1 MFKIHLTRFPR
12 PLILAIVVLTIFG
25 AYSTSLF
32 AQQTMTAQT
41 ARAQSSTAEVSSL
54 CNPKKVE
61 KSARRGKTTFSCEG
75 KKPTPRPGAQANYK
89 AAGDGGL
96 RSDINC
102 SYSES
107 GGVMKWLGCSCTA
120 DDESNCTGFITWCA
134 DQGDEVSG
142 NSGGASCSPG
152 G

>member
-1 MFKIHLTRFPR
+1 MIKTHLIRFPG
-12 PLILAIVVLTIFG
+12 PLILAIVVLTVFG
-25 AYSTSLF
+25 AFSTPLF
-32 AQQTMTAQT
+32 AQQTMTAQS
-41 ARAQSSTAEVSSL
+41 ARVQSSTAEVTSL
-54 CNPKKVE
+54 CNPKKV
-61 KSARRGKTTFSCEG
+61 KQSARRGKTIYSCEG

-96 RSDINC
+96 RSDIDC

-107 GGVMKWLGCSCTA
+107 GGVMTWLGCTCTA
-120 DDESNCTGFITWCA
+120 DDDSNCTGFITWCA